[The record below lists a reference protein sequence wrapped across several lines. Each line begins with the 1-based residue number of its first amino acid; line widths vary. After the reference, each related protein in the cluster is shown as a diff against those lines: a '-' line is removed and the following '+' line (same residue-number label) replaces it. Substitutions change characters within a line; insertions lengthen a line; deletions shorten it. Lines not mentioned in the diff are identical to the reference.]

1 MRPQAHHPFGIRVL
15 TDGTYA
21 SAGVDIDAKARALA
35 SLRARIRATHGP
47 QVLGDVGH
55 FGGLY
60 ALPGAGDNVL
70 VASIDGVGTKLKL
83 ALALGTADAHAGIG
97 RDLVHHS
104 VNDIL
109 CCGARPHFFL
119 DYLALGRSNAE
130 LIAAVVGGVADAC
143 TALGV
148 ALIGGETAELPGIY
162 REGDYDLAGCIVG
175 SVARGRVLDGRA
187 MRPGD
192 VLLGLPSTGLHTNGY
207 SLARAV
213 FALDGPPDAVREA
226 LAQPLS
232 GTRATLGAA
241 LLAEHRCYL
250 PDLTAA
256 LDAGLLHALA
266 HITGGG
272 LVDNVPRVLPAGCAA
287 RFDPALWSV
296 PPVFAAIE
304 ERGHVAPM
312 EMYRVFNMGLG
323 MVAVVSPEAVAR
335 VRSLIPQA
343 VLVGEIIPRG
353 DGPAVRIAGV
363 TEGD

>member
-1 MRPQAHHPFGIRVL
+1 M
-15 TDGTYA
+15 TDRTYA
-21 SAGVDIDAKARALA
+21 GAGVDIDAKARALA
-35 SLRARIRATHGP
+35 SLRERIRATHGS

-60 ALPGAGDNVL
+60 ALPGAGDSVL
-70 VASIDGVGTKLKL
+70 VASIDGIGTKLKL

-119 DYLALGRSNAE
+119 DYLALSRSDPQ
-130 LIAAVVGGVADAC
+130 LITAVVGGVADAC
-143 TALGV
+143 AALGI

-175 SVARGRVLDGRA
+175 SVARDRILDGQA
-187 MRPGD
+187 VRPGD
-192 VLLGLPSTGLHTNGY
+192 VLLGLPSMGLHTNGY

-213 FALDGPPDAVREA
+213 FALDGSPDVIRDA

-232 GTRATLGAA
+232 GTAQTLGAA
-241 LLAEHRCYL
+241 LFAEHRCYL
-250 PDLTAA
+250 PDLTTA
-256 LDAGLLHALA
+256 LDARLFHALA

-272 LVDNVPRVLPAGCAA
+272 LVGNVPRVLPADCAA
-287 RFDPALWSV
+287 RFDPTQWSV
-296 PPVFAAIE
+296 PPIFAAIG
-304 ERGHVAPM
+304 ERGHISLL

-323 MVAVVSPEAVAR
+323 MVAVVSADMVAR
-335 VRSLIPQA
+335 VRSLIPNA
-343 VLVGEIIPRG
+343 VPVGEVIVRG
-353 DGPAVRIAGV
+353 NGGSVRIAGV
-363 TEGD
+363 TESA